1 MSEFKL
7 EPIGDDEIIQN
18 SSIEAYAKLLRE
30 SIKINTFSTNVEVN
44 FELDDL
50 IETIGAKRE
59 KLVRLKELLED
70 EDIKELLDIE
80 VTKINFIE
88 NQRQYNKEQILKLFK
103 FKYLY
108 FY

>member
-44 FELDDL
+44 FDMDDL
-50 IETIGAKRE
+50 IESIGTKRE
-59 KLVRLKELLED
+59 KLIRLKELLED
-70 EDIKELLDIE
+70 DDIKELLDIE
-80 VTKINFIE
+80 VKV
-88 NQRQYNKEQILKLFK
+88 R
-103 FKYLY
+103 
-108 FY
+108 